1 MVECTLVEIVP
12 KKVLL
17 IIGAGKEQIPAYK
30 LARSRGITV
39 VGTDVNPDAPA
50 FEFANYRLIASTR
63 NIKETLNVVRDF
75 ASKISINGV
84 MTIANDVPMIVSLLA
99 EELKLKGI
107 STSSARLVSNK
118 IIMKNTFVNNGVATP
133 KFSYVEDLI
142 HLKELIKLGDSK
154 RFVIKPVDGRGA
166 RGVLL
171 INKASNIE
179 WAYQESLKWSELKE
193 IIIEEFVEG
202 LQLSTESFLIE
213 GRAYTPA
220 IAERNYE
227 YLQKFSPY
235 IIENGGNI
243 PALLSDEMKLRI
255 NSLIELAS
263 KSLGVTEGIVK
274 GDLIV
279 SEQGDPLIIEL
290 ALRLSGGWF
299 STHQI
304 PAATGVNLVDIGI
317 SYALGEKV
325 SVDQLIPKWNRA
337 TSIRYWFP
345 PSGNIKKIEGIENLA
360 KLPGLVDYG
369 FFRDV
374 GEFQPE
380 IKMHPDRFGYLI
392 VEADDREASIDR
404 VEDGISRLKIL
415 ID

>member
-1 MVECTLVEIVP
+1 VECILGETEP
-12 KKVLL
+12 KTLL
-17 IIGAGKEQIPAYK
+17 IIGAGVEQIPAYK
-30 LARSRGITV
+30 LAKQRGITA
-39 VGTDVNPDAPA
+39 VGTDINPNAPA
-50 FEFANYRLIASTR
+50 FEFADYRLIASTR
-63 NIKETLNVVRDF
+63 DNDKTFSVVGDF
-75 ASKISINGV
+75 ARKHKINGV
-84 MTIANDVPMIVSLLA
+84 MTIANDVPLLVSLLA
-99 EELKLKGI
+99 EEFKLVSY
-107 STSSARLVSNK
+107 STYSARLVSNK
-118 IIMKNTFVNNGVATP
+118 VSMKAAFTKNGVSTP
-133 KFSYVEDLI
+133 RFSHVENLS
-142 HLKELIKLGDSK
+142 HLKNFISLGNAE
-154 RFVIKPVDGRGA
+154 RYVLKPVDGRGA

-171 INKASNIE
+171 IDRESEIE
-179 WAYQESLKWSELKE
+179 SAYLEALRCSEIKE
-193 IIIEEFVEG
+193 IIVEEFVEG
-202 LQLSTESFLIE
+202 LQISTESFLIN
-213 GRAYTPA
+213 GKAYTPA
-220 IAERNYE
+220 ISERNYE
-227 YLQKFSPY
+227 YLDRFSPY
-235 IIENGGNI
+235 IIENGGTI
-243 PALLSDEMKLRI
+243 PAPLTSEMVLKI
-255 NSLIELAS
+255 NEEIEIGA
-263 KSLGVTEGIVK
+263 KSLGVSDGIVK

-279 SEQGDPLIIEL
+279 TEQGDPLIIEL

-317 SYALGEKV
+317 SYALGEKI

-345 PSGNIKKIEGIENLA
+345 PSGNIKKIEGIDDLA

-392 VEADDREASIDR
+392 VEADNREASIDR

>member
-17 IIGAGKEQIPAYK
+17 IIGAGKEQIPAYE

-50 FEFANYRLIASTR
+50 FAFANYRLIASTR

-99 EELKLKGI
+99 EELELKGI

-118 IIMKNTFVNNGVATP
+118 ISMKNTFVNNDVATP

-142 HLKELIKLGDSK
+142 HLKKLIKLSDSK

-179 WAYQESLKWSELKE
+179 WAYQECLKWSELKE

-263 KSLGVTEGIVK
+263 KSLGVTEGVVK

-279 SEQGDPLIIEL
+279 SEQGEPLIIEL

-345 PSGNIKKIEGIENLA
+345 RSGNIKKVEGIENLA

-392 VEADDREASIDR
+392 VEADNREASIER